1 MVPETPQQ
9 PSPALASP
17 PQAPLP
23 TPLKIWRSE
32 LREGHRAEPE
42 DPHKYKEERNHI
54 TKQLLPLAQPRPVGA
69 VARVHV
75 IARLRDRFLI
85 KPVRLV

>member
-54 TKQLLPLAQPRPVGA
+54 ITNS
-69 VARVHV
+69 
-75 IARLRDRFLI
+75 
-85 KPVRLV
+85 